1 MFMVLKK
8 NLMPDKTEIL
18 LEKWDRPEAIEQQE
32 TLIIA
37 VAQRLRNELVIPV
50 GQTFGYITK
59 LKREQAKL
67 EKTHMVD
74 ARCIADGMKAIPCDT
89 EYHTRALRHHNRQLH
104 KANPIKG
111 GKRKLNQAPRKVFGF
126 MLWDKVL
133 YNNQECFISGRRSS
147 GSFAV
152 KTLEG
157 KSVHNGV
164 SCKKLKLLE

>member
-1 MFMVLKK
+1 MMQYVYVLNKHGEP
-8 NLMPDKTEIL
+8 LMPCSP
-18 LEKWDRPEAIEQQE
+18 R
-32 TLIIA
+32 TL
-37 VAQRLRNELVIPV
+37 VQRLRNELVIPV

-89 EYHTRALRHHNRQLH
+89 EHHTRALRHHNRQLH
-104 KANPIKG
+104 KVNPIKG
-111 GKRKLNQAPRKVFGF
+111 GKRKPNQAPRKVFGF

-133 YNNQECFISGRRSS
+133 YNNQECFISGRRAR
-147 GSFAV
+147 GSFSV

-157 KSVHNGV
+157 KKNKRR
-164 SCKKLKLLE
+164 CQP